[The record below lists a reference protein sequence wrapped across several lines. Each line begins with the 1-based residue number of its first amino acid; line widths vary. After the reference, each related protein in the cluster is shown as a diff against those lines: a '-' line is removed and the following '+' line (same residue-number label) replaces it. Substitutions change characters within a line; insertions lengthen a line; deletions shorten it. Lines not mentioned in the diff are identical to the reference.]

1 LVNSDLFASVL
12 KDSCCVAAGN
22 IEKGTPRE
30 PLISGKVEDWIVC
43 DMLQEARREVN
54 LIESIG
60 RDVRYAFRQFLKSP
74 GFAIGAIVSMMLG
87 IAATT
92 TLFSVVYGVL
102 LDPYP
107 YKDAN
112 RIVYFELL
120 NKSGR
125 YQPIPVNA
133 GQFDAIRNVSAIEDV
148 FFQQPGLFKNLT
160 GDTSPVA
167 VNAGLY
173 SSNVFTFL
181 GVPPFLGRVF
191 TPADALSGNP
201 APVAVLS
208 FHFWQEHYHRSRDVI
223 GKTVEL
229 DHAPYTVI
237 GVMPPRFNWFD
248 CDVYLPGKPTGDA
261 HDLWMAYPKLRPG
274 THSPA
279 AEAEL
284 QTLVAGFA
292 KEDPDLYGQNPRVRI
307 VALNGDVWG
316 TRGTIASLF
325 AAAVLLLVI
334 GCANASI
341 LLLARGAAR
350 QHEFAVRISL
360 GAGRG
365 RLVRQLLTESVLLS
379 VAGAMLGVLA
389 AWWGVNALRRILPDE
404 LLPHEVVIQLN
415 VPVLLFSAS
424 VAVITGILF
433 GLSPALEMS
442 RPHTGSLLQSG
453 SIKVAGSTRTRM
465 LHRLPIAGQVALTLL
480 LLAGA
485 GGAAKAFLA
494 KLHAPQGFDPDHV
507 FSMRLGLPLPAGS
520 TRPERALKVFNEEE
534 TIRQSV
540 AQTPGVTEAGWSA
553 IWNPGTWGLITKI
566 EIQSKPALT
575 DAQAVF
581 TPISPQLLSVLHVPL
596 LRGRIFSS
604 AEVPRLAH
612 VAMVNQALVNE
623 YLRGVDPIGQS
634 VRIPLLKKY
643 DSPPISSRPLDDW
656 VEVIGVVGDATNDDL
671 DHPRVRPA
679 VFLPNSFGPPLLGGV
694 LYVRA
699 SGDTETAIRS
709 ARARLREVNPELVV
723 NSASTLQWELDNW
736 GWGRERLIA
745 AIFALY
751 AGIALVLAA
760 TGLYSVVS
768 FGVTQRT
775 QELGIRMA
783 LGAGRGS
790 VVQLVLSSTAAM
802 LSVGIAAGLL
812 ISAIVGPLVAAWG
825 GGTLSQPLTLLV
837 AALTL
842 VMVAAVACV
851 LPAWRAASIDPVQAL
866 RVE

>member
-1 LVNSDLFASVL
+1 V
-12 KDSCCVAAGN
+12 
-22 IEKGTPRE
+22 
-30 PLISGKVEDWIVC
+30 
-43 DMLQEARREVN
+43 
-54 LIESIG
+54 

-74 GFAIGAIVSMMLG
+74 GFAIGAVVSLMLG
-87 IAATT
+87 IGATT

-120 NKSGR
+120 NKEGR

-133 GQFDAIRNVSAIEDV
+133 GQFDAIRNVSAIEDI

-160 GDTSPVA
+160 GDNSPVA
-167 VNAGLY
+167 VSAGLY
-173 SSNVFTFL
+173 SPNVFTFL
-181 GVPPFLGRVF
+181 GVPPLLGRVF
-191 TPADALSGNP
+191 TPSDAPGGNP
-201 APVAVLS
+201 TPVAVLS
-208 FHFWQEHYHRSRDVI
+208 FHFWQEHYFGSREVI
-223 GKTVEL
+223 GKTIEL
-229 DHAPYTVI
+229 DHAPFTVI

-248 CDVYLPGKPTGDA
+248 CDMYLPGKPTADA
-261 HDLWMAYPKLRPG
+261 HDYWMAYPKLKAG
-274 THSPA
+274 THFPA

-316 TRGTIASLF
+316 NRGTIASLF

-350 QHEFAVRISL
+350 QHEFAVRTSL

-379 VAGAMLGVLA
+379 LSGAALGVLA

-404 LLPHEVVIQLN
+404 LLPHEVVIRLN
-415 VPVLLFSAS
+415 VPVLLFSAT
-424 VAVITGILF
+424 VAVITGIFF
-433 GLSPALEMS
+433 GLSPALEIS
-442 RPHTGSLLQSG
+442 RTHPGSLLQSG
-453 SIKVAGSTRTRM
+453 STKVAGSTRTRRM
-465 LHRLPIAGQVALTLL
+465 HRLPIAGQVALTLL

-507 FSMRLGLPLPAGS
+507 FSMRLGLTLPAGT
-520 TRPERALKVFNEEE
+520 TRPERAQKVFNEEE
-534 TIRQSV
+534 TIRQNV
-540 AQTPGVTEAGWSA
+540 AQTPGVAEAGWSA
-553 IWNPGTWGLITKI
+553 IWNPGTWGFFTKI

-581 TPISPQLLSVLHVPL
+581 IPISPQLLSVLHVPL

-612 VAMVNQALVNE
+612 VAMVNQAFVNQ
-623 YLRGVDPIGQS
+623 YLRDAEPIGQS
-634 VRIPLLKKY
+634 VRIPFLKKW
-643 DSPPISSRPLDDW
+643 DSPPMSSKPLDDW
-656 VEVIGVVGDATNDDL
+656 VEVIGLVGDATNDDL

-679 VFLPNSFGPPLLGGV
+679 IFLPNSFGPPVLGGT

-699 SGDTETAIRS
+699 SGDTETAMRS
-709 ARARLREVNPELVV
+709 VKARLRQLNPDLVV
-723 NSASTLQWELDNW
+723 QDARTLQWELDNW

-751 AGIALVLAA
+751 AVIALVLAA
-760 TGLYSVVS
+760 AGLYSVVS
-768 FGVTQRT
+768 FAVMQRT

-802 LSVGIAAGLL
+802 LGVGITAGLI
-812 ISAIVGPLVAAWG
+812 ISAILGPLVAAWG
-825 GGTLSQPLTLLV
+825 GGSLSQPLTLLG

-842 VMVAAVACV
+842 LLVAAVSCI
-851 LPAWRAASIDPVQAL
+851 LPAWRAASLDPVQAL

>member
-1 LVNSDLFASVL
+1 LV
-12 KDSCCVAAGN
+12 
-22 IEKGTPRE
+22 
-30 PLISGKVEDWIVC
+30 
-43 DMLQEARREVN
+43 
-54 LIESIG
+54 ESIV

-74 GFAIGAIVSMMLG
+74 GFAIGAVVSLMLG
-87 IAATT
+87 IGATT

-120 NKSGR
+120 NKEGR

-133 GQFDAIRNVSAIEDV
+133 SQFDAIRSVSAIEDV
-148 FFQQPGLFKNLT
+148 FYQQPGLFMNLT
-160 GDTSPVA
+160 GDDSPVA

-173 SSNVFTFL
+173 SSNVFIFL

-191 TPADALSGNP
+191 TPADAPGGNP
-201 APVAVLS
+201 TPVAVLS
-208 FHFWQEHYHRSRDVI
+208 FHFWQEHYSGSRDVI

-248 CDVYLPGKPTGDA
+248 CDVYLQGKPTGDA
-261 HDLWMAYPKLRPG
+261 HDYWMAYPKLKTG
-274 THSPA
+274 THYPA

-284 QTLVAGFA
+284 QALVVGFA
-292 KEDPDLYGQNPRVRI
+292 KEDPDLYGQSPRVRI

-316 TRGTIASLF
+316 NRGTIASLF

-350 QHEFAVRISL
+350 QHEFAVRASL

-365 RLVRQLLTESVLLS
+365 RLIRQLLTESVLLS
-379 VAGAMLGVLA
+379 LTGAALGVLA
-389 AWWGVNALRRILPDE
+389 ALWGVNTLRRVLPDD

-415 VPVLLFSAS
+415 VPVLLFCAAI
-424 VAVITGILF
+424 AVITGILF
-433 GLSPALEMS
+433 GLSPALEIS
-442 RPHTGSLLQSG
+442 RPHPGSLIQSS
-453 SIKVAGSTRTRM
+453 SIKFVGSTRARRM
-465 LHRLPIAGQVALTLL
+465 HRLPIAGQVALTLL

-494 KLHAPQGFDPDHV
+494 KLNAPQGFNPEHV
-507 FSMRLGLPLPAGS
+507 FFMRLLGLPMPAGS
-520 TRPERALKVFNEEE
+520 TRPQRAQKIFNEEE
-534 TIRQSV
+534 TIRQCV
-540 AQTPGVTEAGWSA
+540 AQTPGVAEAGWSQ
-553 IWNPGTWGLITKI
+553 IWNPGTWGFFTKI

-575 DAQAVF
+575 DARAVF
-581 TPISPQLLSVLHVPL
+581 IPISPQLLSVLHVPL

-604 AEVPRLAH
+604 AEVPRLTH
-612 VAMVNQALVNE
+612 VAMVNQAFANQ
-623 YLRGVDPIGQS
+623 YLRDSDPIGQS
-634 VRIPLLKKY
+634 VRIPFLKKW
-643 DSPPISSRPLDDW
+643 DSPPMSSRPLDDW
-656 VEVIGVVGDATNDDL
+656 VEVIGLVGDATNDDL

-679 VFLPNSFGPPLLGGV
+679 IFLPNSFGPPILGGT

-699 SGDTETAIRS
+699 SGDTETAMRS
-709 ARARLREVNPELVV
+709 VKARLRQLNPDLVV
-723 NSASTLQWELDNW
+723 QDARTLQWELDNW

-751 AGIALVLAA
+751 AFVGLVLAA

-768 FGVTQRT
+768 FAVVQRT

-783 LGAGRGS
+783 LGAGRSS

-802 LSVGIAAGLL
+802 LGIGIAAGLI
-812 ISAIVGPLVAAWG
+812 ISAMVGPLVAAWG
-825 GGTLSQPLTLLV
+825 GGSLSQPLTLLG

-842 VMVAAVACV
+842 VLVAGIACV
-851 LPAWRAASIDPVQAL
+851 LPSWRAASIDPVQAL

>member
-1 LVNSDLFASVL
+1 
-12 KDSCCVAAGN
+12 
-22 IEKGTPRE
+22 
-30 PLISGKVEDWIVC
+30 
-43 DMLQEARREVN
+43 M
-54 LIESIG
+54 ESILL
-60 RDVRYAFRQFLKSP
+60 DVRYAIRQFLKSP
-74 GFAIGAIVSMMLG
+74 GFAIGAIVSLMLG
-87 IAATT
+87 IGATT

-120 NKSGR
+120 NKSSGR
-125 YQPIPVNA
+125 YQPIPVNG
-133 GQFDAIRNVSAIEDV
+133 GQFDAIRHASAIEDV
-148 FFQQPGLFKNLT
+148 FFQQPGEFKNVT
-160 GDTSPVA
+160 GDNSPTA
-167 VNAGLY
+167 VGAGSY
-173 SSNVFTFL
+173 SPNVFLFL
-181 GVPPFLGRVF
+181 GVPPVLGRVF
-191 TPADALSGNP
+191 TPGDAPGGNP
-201 APVAVLS
+201 GPVVVLS
-208 FHFWQEHYHRSRDVI
+208 FHFWQEHYHGSRDVI
-223 GKTVEL
+223 GKTLEM

-237 GVMPPRFNWFD
+237 GVMPPRFSWFD
-248 CDVYLPGKPTGDA
+248 SDVYLPGKPTGGV
-261 HDLWMAYPKLRPG
+261 HDFWMAFPKLKPG
-274 THSPA
+274 IGHAA

-284 QTLVAGFA
+284 QALVTGFA
-292 KEDPDLYGQNPRVRI
+292 KEAPDLYGQNPRVRI
-307 VALNGDVWG
+307 IALNGDVWG
-316 TRGTIASLF
+316 TRGTVASLF

-350 QHEFAVRISL
+350 QHEFAVRTSL

-379 VAGAMLGVLA
+379 VAGAAFGILA
-389 AWWGVNALRRILPDE
+389 AWWGVNTLRRILPDE
-404 LLPHEVVIQLN
+404 LLPHEVVVQLN
-415 VPVLLFSAS
+415 VPVLLFSAA
-424 VAVITGILF
+424 VAVTTGILF
-433 GLSPALEMS
+433 GLSPALEIS
-442 RPHTGSLLQSG
+442 RPHPGSLLQSG
-453 SIKVAGSTRTRM
+453 STKVAGSTRARRM
-465 LHRLPIAGQVALTLL
+465 HRLPIAGQVALTLL

-494 KLHAPQGFDPDHV
+494 KLHAPQGFDPSRV
-507 FSMRLGLPLPAGS
+507 FFMRLLGLQMPAGT
-520 TRPERALKVFNEEE
+520 TRPERAQKVFNEEE

-540 AQTPGVTEAGWSA
+540 AQTPGVAEAGWSQL
-553 IWNPGTWGLITKI
+553 WNPGTGGFFKNI

-604 AEVPRLAH
+604 AEVQRLAH
-612 VAMVNQALVNE
+612 VAMVNQAFVKQ
-623 YLRGVDPIGQS
+623 YLRDVEPIGQS
-634 VRIPLLKKY
+634 VRIPFLKTW
-643 DSPPISSRPLDDW
+643 DSPPISSEPLNAW
-656 VEVIGVVGDATNDDL
+656 VEVIGVVGDASNNDL
-671 DHPRVRPA
+671 DHPEVRPA
-679 VFLPNSFGPPLLGGV
+679 IFLPNSFGPPLLGGT

-699 SGDTETAIRS
+699 SGDTETAMRS
-709 ARARLREVNPELVV
+709 AKTRLLQLYPYLVV
-723 NSASTLQWELDNW
+723 SDAHTLRWELDNW

-775 QELGIRMA
+775 QEVGIRMA

-802 LSVGIAAGLL
+802 LGIGIASGLI
-812 ISAIVGPLVAAWG
+812 ISAMLGPLVLAWG
-825 GGTLSQPLTLLV
+825 GGSLSQPLTLLGAALILVLV
-837 AALTL
+837 AA
-842 VMVAAVACV
+842 MACV

-866 RVE
+866 RIE

>member
-1 LVNSDLFASVL
+1 MAANVREKRCDWHRGANAARWHRGRRTVKLDLKSLFQDLRFAV
-12 KDSCCVAAGN
+12 
-22 IEKGTPRE
+22 
-30 PLISGKVEDWIVC
+30 
-43 DMLQEARREVN
+43 
-54 LIESIG
+54 
-60 RDVRYAFRQFLKSP
+60 RQFLKSP
-74 GFAIGAIVSMMLG
+74 GFAIGAVVSLMLG
-87 IAATT
+87 IGATT

-120 NKSGR
+120 NKSSGR
-125 YQPIPVNA
+125 YQPIPVNG
-133 GQFDAIRNVSAIEDV
+133 GQFGAIRHASAIEDV

-160 GDTSPVA
+160 GDNSPVA
-167 VNAGLY
+167 VSAGLY
-173 SSNVFTFL
+173 SLNVFTFL

-191 TPADALSGNP
+191 TPADAPGGNP
-201 APVAVLS
+201 TPVAVLS
-208 FHFWQEHYHRSRDVI
+208 FHFWQEHYFGSRDVI
-223 GKTVEL
+223 GKTIEL

-248 CDVYLPGKPTGDA
+248 CDVYLPGKPTAEA
-261 HDLWMAYPKLRPG
+261 HDFWMVYPKLKPG
-274 THSPA
+274 THFPA

-284 QTLVAGFA
+284 QALVVGFA
-292 KEDPDLYGQNPRVRI
+292 KEDPDLYEQNPRVRI

-316 TRGTIASLF
+316 NRGTIASLF

-350 QHEFAVRISL
+350 QHEFAVRTSL

-379 VAGAMLGVLA
+379 VTGATLGVLA
-389 AWWGVNALRRILPDE
+389 AFWGVNTLRRILPDE

-415 VPVLLFSAS
+415 MPVLLFSAA
-424 VAVITGILF
+424 VAVITGIVF
-433 GLSPALEMS
+433 GLSPALELS
-442 RPHTGSLLQSG
+442 RPHPGSLLQSG
-453 SIKVAGSTRTRM
+453 SAKITGSTRTRM

-494 KLHAPQGFDPDHV
+494 KLHAPQGFDPGHV
-507 FSMRLGLPLPAGS
+507 FFMRLLGLPLPAGT
-520 TRPERALKVFNEEE
+520 TRPERAQKVFNEEE

-540 AQTPGVTEAGWSA
+540 AQTPGVAEAGWSQL
-553 IWNPGTWGLITKI
+553 WDPGTGGFFKKI

-575 DAQAVF
+575 NAQAVF
-581 TPISPQLLSVLHVPL
+581 TPISPQLLSLLRVPL
-596 LRGRIFSS
+596 LRGRIFSG
-604 AEVPRLAH
+604 AEVQRLAH
-612 VAMVNQALVNE
+612 VAMVNQAFVKQ
-623 YLRGVDPIGQS
+623 YLGDVDPIGQS
-634 VRIPLLKKY
+634 VRVPFLKTW
-643 DSPPISSRPLDDW
+643 DSPPISSEPLNTW

-671 DHPRVRPA
+671 DHPQVRPA
-679 VFLPNSFGPPLLGGV
+679 IFLPNSFGPPLLGGT

-699 SGDTETAIRS
+699 SGDTETAMRS
-709 ARARLREVNPELVV
+709 VKARLRQLNPDLVV
-723 NSASTLQWELDNW
+723 QDARTLQWELDNW

-751 AGIALVLAA
+751 AVIALALAA
-760 TGLYSVVS
+760 AGLYSVVS
-768 FGVTQRT
+768 FAVVQRT

-790 VVQLVLSSTAAM
+790 IVQLVLSATVAM
-802 LSVGIAAGLL
+802 LGIGMAAGLI
-812 ISAIVGPLVAAWG
+812 ISEILGPLVSAWG
-825 GGTLSQPLTLLV
+825 GGSMSQPLTLLG

-842 VMVAAVACV
+842 VLVAAIACV
-851 LPAWRAASIDPVQAL
+851 LPAWRAGSIDPMQVL
-866 RVE
+866 RAE